1 MGNSPVVFPRDGQG
15 FRAEVKIGDDIHL
28 LLMATHSALG
38 PAATVYDAK
47 LKKWWPEREWAE
59 DFDDAKRKA
68 EARARLWY
76 RYVGRREL
84 FPDVEWHPT
93 G

>member
-1 MGNSPVVFPRDGQG
+1 MAAIEFPREGQG
-15 FRAEVKIGDDIHL
+15 FRAEVRIGDDIHL
-28 LLMATHSALG
+28 VLMATHTALG
-38 PAATVYDAK
+38 PATTIYDVK

-59 DFDDAKRKA
+59 DIEDAKRKA

-76 RYVGRREL
+76 RYVGRKEP
-84 FPDVEWHPT
+84 FPALQWAET